1 MIRGRTYLTALLL
14 PLALVVTGCTEPV
27 VVIEEPEEV
36 ETCEWLIPIGIEL
49 VNDYFYTLQQVDL
62 GPSQGDQAL
71 LPDEVLALNAR
82 GANLDERAA
91 ELDCSL
97 EDINKAVAAATVG
110 LESTDPVV
118 SAFLETI
125 RSGVATP
132 ASGDGPPSGTWELAT
147 GMTADGGL
155 EPAEEQA
162 ITLVVDGDGV
172 GRGSTGCSQYTL
184 TGVAAAGT
192 WPIEGIEVTAEPCP
206 STAYEVAQ
214 EAYLDAL
221 LSVRDYAV
229 EADLLIL
236 TGSTDSGVEL
246 RFVSQQKGSPGD

>member
-1 MIRGRTYLTALLL
+1 MIHGRTYLMALLL
-14 PLALVVTGCTEPV
+14 PLALLAVGCTEPV
-27 VVIEEPEEV
+27 VVIEEPEAV

-82 GANLDERAA
+82 GANLDERAT
-91 ELDCSL
+91 ELGCSL

-125 RSGVATP
+125 RSGAATP
-132 ASGDGPPSGTWELAT
+132 APEGEPPAGAWELAT
-147 GMTADGGL
+147 GMTTDGGL
-155 EPAEEQA
+155 ELAEEQV

-172 GRGSTGCSQYTL
+172 GRGSTGCDRYTL
-184 TGVAAAGT
+184 SGVATAGT
-192 WPIEGIEVTAEPCP
+192 WPIEGIEVTTEPCP
-206 STAYEVAQ
+206 SAAYEVAQ
-214 EAYLDAL
+214 EVYLEAL
-221 LSVRDYAV
+221 LSVREYEVD
-229 EADLLIL
+229 ADLLIL
-236 TGSTDSGVEL
+236 TGSAESGVEL
-246 RFVSQQKGSPGD
+246 RFVLQPEGLPGE